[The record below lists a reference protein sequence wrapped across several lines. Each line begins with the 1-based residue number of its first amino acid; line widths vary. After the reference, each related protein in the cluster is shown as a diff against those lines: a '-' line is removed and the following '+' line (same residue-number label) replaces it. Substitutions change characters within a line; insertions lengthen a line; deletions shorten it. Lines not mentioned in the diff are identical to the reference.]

1 MKALEQLTA
10 RRLWLISA
18 PSIFVCLS
26 ESLASAALSLPAKS
40 MKEILEKRHSRDDFY
55 GALVYFSISQHFVI
69 AGRNEHWPILRK
81 KHTLLSVFQKY
92 CKILICLL
100 LLALFNLTLSL
111 VLIIREKV

>member
-40 MKEILEKRHSRDDFY
+40 MKEILEKRHSRDDLY
-55 GALVYFSISQHFVI
+55 GALVYFYISQHFVT

-81 KHTLLSVFQKY
+81 KHTLLSSFPKVLQDSDLSAAAGTVQLKTF
-92 CKILICLL
+92 IS
-100 LLALFNLTLSL
+100 FNHS
-111 VLIIREKV
+111 